1 MLKYACDPIIL
12 ATSCFVLFYIALK
25 EGVAYMNFPQTID
38 VYNTAKKCIASYTLS
53 KIQNDAFSLNPIGV
67 FTNKDDEVFGYII
80 YDESGWLHAYALH
93 AVDGNSENLEHVL
106 IFYTFVGE
114 SASPEELDHIVMTY
128 CNTIG
133 MAMYQYG
140 QGPNK
145 HPSIQQKERMEAIR
159 DVLESGKLD
168 TGFKTSPYQT
178 SLLEMANSLASF
190 YLDMATKLLEI
201 RKEELQ
207 QDVESIEQKSSNI

>member
-1 MLKYACDPIIL
+1 
-12 ATSCFVLFYIALK
+12 
-25 EGVAYMNFPQTID
+25 MNFPQTID
-38 VYNTAKKCIASYTLS
+38 VYNTAKKRIASYTLS
-53 KIQNDAFSLNPIGV
+53 KIHNEAFSLNPIRA

-80 YDESGWLHAYALH
+80 YDKSGWLHAYALH
-93 AVDGNSENLEHVL
+93 AVNDDPEDLEHVL
-106 IFYTFVGE
+106 IFYAFVGE
-114 SASPEELDHIVMTY
+114 SATPEELDHIVMTY

-145 HPSIQQKERMEAIR
+145 HPSLQQKDQMEAIR
-159 DVLESGKLD
+159 DILVSGKLD

-178 SLLEMANSLASF
+178 SMLEMANSLASF

-207 QDVESIEQKSSNI
+207 QDVESIEEKASDM